1 MNNIRNRI
9 NWFNNNKDF
18 IYLDSAATSLK
29 PVEVL
34 DKMKEYVDYDCTNSH
49 NTDSAFSYKAISV
62 IDETRKLLSNFIG
75 VNSENIIFTPGAT
88 YSLNT
93 VANAMLPFLNEGDEI
108 VITNAEHSSNILPWF
123 DLRDKRKIVIKFA
136 DYNDFLNDKDY
147 YDIYK
152 KINNKTKI
160 VSFAN
165 SSNLF
170 GKPIDAIAISK
181 KIKEIN
187 PNTLVCIDSTQF
199 LAHSKINVRDSDID
213 FLVGSAHKMLGPTGI
228 GFLYIS
234 PNLIEKL
241 QPNILGGGMNHEI
254 RREYFS
260 FAKGHHK
267 FEGGTPNI
275 MGIYGWNAA
284 LKIYNEID
292 IEKEKKRIYEL
303 KRYLDSHLVNISGIK
318 IFNKDIDSFITLFAH
333 ESVFS
338 QDLAAY
344 FGKNKIIL
352 RSGLS
357 CAKLS
362 DEIIGQP
369 HVVRLSMHFYT
380 TKEDIDSFLKVI
392 KNFKKG
398 DELNDII

>member
-9 NWFNNNKDF
+9 NWFNNNSDF

-29 PVEVL
+29 PMEVIE
-34 DKMKEYVDYDCTNSH
+34 KMREYVDVDCTNSH
-49 NTDSAFSYKAISV
+49 NTDSAFSYKVIHV

-75 VNSENIIFTPGAT
+75 SNAENIIFTPGAT

-93 VANAMLPFLNEGDEI
+93 IANAIMPFLNENDEI
-108 VITNAEHSSNILPWF
+108 VLTNAEHSSNLLPWF
-123 DLRDKRKIVIKFA
+123 NLRDKKKVKIEFA
-136 DYNDFLNDKDY
+136 NYFDFFEENDY

-152 KINNKTKI
+152 KINHKTKL

-170 GKPIDAIAISK
+170 GKPIDAIAIAK

-199 LAHSKINVRDSDID
+199 LAHNKINIKDSNID

-234 PNLIEKL
+234 PDLIEKL
-241 QPNILGGGMNHEI
+241 KPNIFGGGMNDEV

-260 FAKGHHK
+260 FAKGYHK

-275 MGIYGWNAA
+275 MAIYGWNAA

-292 IEKEKKRIYEL
+292 IEKEKKRIYQL
-303 KRYLDSHLVNISGIK
+303 KKYLDTNLMNISGIK
-318 IFNKDIDSFITLFAH
+318 IFNENIDSFITLFTYDN
-333 ESVFS
+333 VFS

-344 FGKNKIIL
+344 FGKNKIIV

-369 HVVRLSMHFYT
+369 HAVRLSMHFYT
-380 TKEDIDSFLKVI
+380 TKEDIDGFLKVM
-392 KNFKKG
+392 NDYKKG

>member
-228 GFLYIS
+228 GFIYIS

>member
-9 NWFNNNKDF
+9 NWFSNNKDF

-228 GFLYIS
+228 GFIYIS

>member
-1 MNNIRNRI
+1 MNNIRNKI
-9 NWFNNNKDF
+9 NWFHNNKDF

-29 PVEVL
+29 PIQVIK
-34 DKMKEYVDYDCTNSH
+34 KMLEYVDFDCTNSH
-49 NTDSAFSYKAISV
+49 NTDSAFSYKVIGV
-62 IDETRKLLSNFIG
+62 IDETRKLLANFVGSN
-75 VNSENIIFTPGAT
+75 SDSIIFTPGAT

-93 VANAMLPFLNEGDEI
+93 VANAVSPFLNEGDEI
-108 VITNAEHSSNILPWF
+108 VLTNAEHSSNILPWF
-123 DLRDKRKIVIKFA
+123 DLRDKKKIKIKFA
-136 DYNDFLNDKDY
+136 NYIDFFGNNDNH
-147 YDIYK
+147 DIYE
-152 KINNKTKI
+152 KINHKTKI

-165 SSNLF
+165 STNLF
-170 GKPIDAIAISK
+170 GKPIDAIAIAK

-187 PNTLVCIDSTQF
+187 PNILICVDSTQF
-199 LAHSKINVRDSDID
+199 LAHNKINVKDSNVD
-213 FLVGSAHKMLGPTGI
+213 FLVGSAHKMMGPTGI

-241 QPNILGGGMNHEI
+241 KPNILGGGMNNEI
-254 RREYFS
+254 RREYFL
-260 FAKGHHK
+260 FAKGYHK

-292 IEKEKKRIYEL
+292 MIKEKKRIYEL
-303 KRYLDSHLVNISGIK
+303 KKYLDVNLNSIPGIN
-318 IFNKDIDSFITLFAH
+318 IYNENMDSFITLFTLD
-333 ESVFS
+333 SVFS

-369 HVVRLSMHFYT
+369 HAVRVSMHFYT
-380 TKEDIDSFLKVI
+380 IKEDIDGFLKVM
-392 KNFKKG
+392 KNYKKG

>member
-9 NWFNNNKDF
+9 NWFSNNKDF